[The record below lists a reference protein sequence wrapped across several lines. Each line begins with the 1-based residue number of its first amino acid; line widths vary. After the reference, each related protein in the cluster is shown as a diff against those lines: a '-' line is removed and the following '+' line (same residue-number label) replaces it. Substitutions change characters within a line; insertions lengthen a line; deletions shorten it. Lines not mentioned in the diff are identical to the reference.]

1 MKPVDVGATVGA
13 DGVEIKLPRLRVV
26 VERRQAER
34 LRDAL
39 FAVLP
44 KASEQTP
51 PTGEPCAYCAGTG
64 YGPGG
69 LPQEPRLHLLSIA
82 GDVEP
87 ELSGQYDTEDERVE
101 AAQDYRRAHGPEDG
115 LFRVD
120 ATGTVKVDTFTG
132 AELEPVPR
140 RCTLCRCDATGE
152 RFGFPVCAYHVDH
165 TEDDPQCPECAGKY
179 LLVMHGDVE
188 PELHG
193 PFSTE
198 AIRDDAARLHRKEHG
213 DEDGLFR
220 VDATGNVEIA
230 SFTGAEVD
238 EWEAR

>member
-87 ELSGQYDTEDERVE
+87 EL
-101 AAQDYRRAHGPEDG
+101 
-115 LFRVD
+115 
-120 ATGTVKVDTFTG
+120 
-132 AELEPVPR
+132 
-140 RCTLCRCDATGE
+140 
-152 RFGFPVCAYHVDH
+152 
-165 TEDDPQCPECAGKY
+165 
-179 LLVMHGDVE
+179 
-188 PELHG
+188 HG